1 MEKHVQVN
9 TILWIAL
16 LFTII
21 TSIFSLPNRLSV
33 LIVTNVGNGLSKFI
47 TTNVLWIIVVMAIIV
62 VLIVNIKK
70 SEQTSFVTILQ
81 NENIRIGTGI
91 LVALQGLINLSST
104 LPTYIISIQSLYK
117 IPQSVGAN
125 MEKIIMR
132 TLIVDIISVA
142 IILCQIFFGV
152 YLAKCYKKKID

>member
-1 MEKHVQVN
+1 MEKHGQVN

-33 LIVTNVGNGLSKFI
+33 LIVTNAGNGLSKFI
-47 TTNVLWIIVVMAIIV
+47 TTNILWIIVVVAIIV

-70 SEQTSFVTILQ
+70 SEQTSFLMILQ
-81 NENIRIGTGI
+81 NGSIRVGTGI

-104 LPTYIISIQSLYK
+104 LPTYIMSIQQLYK
-117 IPQSVGAN
+117 IPQSVDAN
-125 MEKIIMR
+125 MKKVIMITVIID
-132 TLIVDIISVA
+132 VISVVM
-142 IILCQIFFGV
+142 ILCQTFLGF
-152 YLAKCYKKKID
+152 YLANCYKKKIN